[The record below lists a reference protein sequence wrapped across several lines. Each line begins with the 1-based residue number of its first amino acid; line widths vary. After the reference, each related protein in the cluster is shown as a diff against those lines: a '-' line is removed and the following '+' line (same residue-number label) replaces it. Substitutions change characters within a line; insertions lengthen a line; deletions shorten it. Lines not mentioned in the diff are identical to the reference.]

1 MIEHF
6 FAPCP
11 RGLESVLTKELGQLG
26 ATSIETLPGGV
37 AFQGSW
43 LTCYRANLESRIAS
57 RILWQVAKNPYRNET
72 DIYNLT
78 YSLPWQNW
86 FEPRLSI
93 KVNLAAIRCPLRSLD
108 FVTLRI
114 KDAVCDK
121 FRAIHN
127 KRPSINTATPD
138 IRIHGFL
145 NAQQLTLY
153 VDTSGEPLFK
163 RGLRHTQGEA
173 PLRENLAAGILAIT
187 GWQPGTTLLDPMCG
201 SGTLLIEAAQ
211 IACHIAPG
219 IKRDF
224 AFEKL
229 KLFDTNTWQKLK
241 QTAKQQQRTDTSQS
255 IYGSDLYGNEL
266 AHARNNL
273 AAAGLTKCVTLKQAN
288 VLEISAPAETG
299 ILISNPP
306 YGIRIGDQQ
315 ALTEFYPQL
324 GNVLKQQFSGWKA
337 FLLTADPLLTK
348 SIRLKPSHRIPL
360 FNGALECRLLEYEL
374 VPGSMR
380 RKKPSHKN

>member
-43 LTCYRANLESRIAS
+43 LACYRANLESRIAS

-121 FRAIHN
+121 
-127 KRPSINTATPD
+127 
-138 IRIHGFL
+138 
-145 NAQQLTLY
+145 
-153 VDTSGEPLFK
+153 
-163 RGLRHTQGEA
+163 
-173 PLRENLAAGILAIT
+173 
-187 GWQPGTTLLDPMCG
+187 
-201 SGTLLIEAAQ
+201 
-211 IACHIAPG
+211 
-219 IKRDF
+219 
-224 AFEKL
+224 
-229 KLFDTNTWQKLK
+229 
-241 QTAKQQQRTDTSQS
+241 
-255 IYGSDLYGNEL
+255 
-266 AHARNNL
+266 
-273 AAAGLTKCVTLKQAN
+273 
-288 VLEISAPAETG
+288 
-299 ILISNPP
+299 
-306 YGIRIGDQQ
+306 
-315 ALTEFYPQL
+315 
-324 GNVLKQQFSGWKA
+324 
-337 FLLTADPLLTK
+337 
-348 SIRLKPSHRIPL
+348 
-360 FNGALECRLLEYEL
+360 
-374 VPGSMR
+374 
-380 RKKPSHKN
+380 